1 MKLTI
6 INGSPKGP
14 ESVTMQYIHYINK
27 KHPEHQYNIVNVA
40 QQIKKVE
47 KDEDRFNE
55 IMLQVKESDGVIWG
69 FPLYV
74 MLVCSQL
81 KRFIE
86 LIFEKKAEINFQN
99 KYTFVI
105 STSIHFYDH
114 TAQNY
119 MHSICDDLKM
129 KYVGNYPAD
138 SWDLLWPKR
147 RARWLSFS
155 EEFINHIE
163 NSYPTSIH
171 YAPLKKRVFE
181 YNPGEPIDDSKKIN
195 TNGKKILVISDET
208 NENSNLGKMIK
219 RFKESFS
226 SEIEIINLYDVD
238 IKGGCI
244 SCLQCGY
251 DHKCSYIGKDGFID
265 FWEQKAMTSDI
276 LIFAGVIK
284 DRYLSARW
292 KMVQDRAFYMTHTP
306 TLVGKQMGYIVSGP
320 LSQIPNL
327 TEMFQGHI
335 ELQGSNFVDII
346 TDEFGT
352 SEEIDALLHDFAR
365 KLVNFS
371 NVDYIKPLTFL
382 GEGGRKIFRDDIY
395 GRNRFVFLADH
406 EYYENH
412 GYYNSFPQNDER
424 AKKMNEKLIP
434 LMKIDKVRKKIN
446 MRQEFLRP
454 FLRVIED
461 PNK

>member
-1 MKLTI
+1 MKFTVL
-6 INGSPKGP
+6 NGSPKGNQ
-14 ESVTMQYIHYINK
+14 SVTMQYILYIKK
-27 KHPEHQYNIVNVA
+27 KHPEHEYNIVNVA
-40 QQIKKVE
+40 QTIKKIENDE
-47 KDEDRFNE
+47 KRFGDIINQ
-55 IMLQVKESDGVIWG
+55 IQESDGVIWG

-74 MLVCSQL
+74 MLVCSQY

-86 LIFEKKAEINFQN
+86 LISERNAEAVFEN
-99 KYTFVI
+99 KYTIVI

-119 MHSICDDLKM
+119 MQSICDDLKM
-129 KYVGNYPAD
+129 KYVGNFPAD

-147 RARWLSFS
+147 RARWLSFV

-163 NSYPTSIH
+163 NNFPTSKH
-171 YAPLKKRVFE
+171 YAPLNKRAFN
-181 YNPGEPIDDSKKIN
+181 YNPGKIIDESKKID
-195 TNGKKILVISDET
+195 THGKKILVLSDET
-208 NENSNLGKMIK
+208 KEGTNLGNMLK
-219 RFKESFS
+219 RFRDSFS
-226 SEIEIINLYDVD
+226 TEIEILNINDVD

-251 DHKCSYIGKDGFID
+251 DHKCSYIGKDGFIE
-265 FWEQKAMTSDI
+265 FWENIVMTSDI

-284 DRYLSARW
+284 DRYLSSRW
-292 KMVQDRAFYMTHTP
+292 KMALDRAFYMTHTP
-306 TLVGKQMGYIVSGP
+306 TLIGKQMGYIISGP

-335 ELQGSNFVDII
+335 ELQGSNLVDII

-365 KLVNFS
+365 RLVTFS
-371 NVDYIKPLTFL
+371 KADYIKPLTFL

-395 GRNRFVFLADH
+395 GRNRFVFMADH
-406 EYYENH
+406 EYYEKH
-412 GYYNSFPQNDER
+412 GFYDTFPQNDER
-424 AKKMNEKLIP
+424 AKKLNEKLIP
-434 LMKIDKVRKKIN
+434 LIKIDKVRNKMN
-446 MRQEFLRP
+446 MKQEFLRP
-454 FLRVIED
+454 FLKVLED